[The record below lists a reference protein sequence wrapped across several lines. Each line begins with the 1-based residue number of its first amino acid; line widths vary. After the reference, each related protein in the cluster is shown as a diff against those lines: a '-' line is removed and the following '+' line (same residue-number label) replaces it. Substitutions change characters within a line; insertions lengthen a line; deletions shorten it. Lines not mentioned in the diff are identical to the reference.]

1 MAKIKKIVVKNYKR
15 FSNYTIEP
23 NDTVN
28 ILIGDNETGKS
39 TILEIIDI
47 VSTASV
53 KKVENIGVSNI
64 INYNSVLQF
73 LNGERKIE
81 LLPFVEADLFLDG
94 NFDWDMNGKNNL
106 LKTSADGIR
115 MIIAP
120 NMDYAEEIN
129 EILASDIKHFPFEYY
144 CIRFSTFADAGY
156 SGYNKKI
163 KSAMIDSSKMNENYA
178 TQEYVKNMYNYYT
191 ESNTKE
197 RVVHQSEF
205 NQMRE
210 RFDNTVLIELNS
222 RIPTDNSCSFAL
234 RKENVDFG
242 NQLMIFEDGISI
254 CNKGSGKQICVKT
267 EFALQKVG
275 DNVDVLLIEEP
286 ENHLSYNNLRSLIQ
300 KVMDKYLTEDNDGQL
315 FIATHSSYICMRL
328 ELKNALMLHKED
340 GRSPLK
346 LKDLSD
352 ETSKFFIKTP
362 PVGILDFILS
372 KKSILVEG
380 PAEYMLFERFY
391 KNVKN
396 KQMEMDNVQV
406 FDARGLSFKRYLEIA
421 KILNNK
427 VAVITDNDGD
437 YRSHISKKY
446 EDYVECKNIKI
457 FSHFDETKYTFEKT
471 MYDENHELCKTLFGD
486 DPLKYMINNKTESA
500 YKLAISE
507 EKISVPNYIKEA
519 IEWISE

>member
-1 MAKIKKIVVKNYKR
+1 MAKIKKIVIKNYKK
-15 FSNYTIEP
+15 FSNYIIEP
-23 NDTVN
+23 NDKVN

-47 VSTASV
+47 VTTASV

-64 INYNSVLQF
+64 INFNSVSQF
-73 LNGERKIE
+73 LNGKRKIE

-115 MIIAP
+115 MVIAP

-210 RFDNTVLIELNS
+210 LFDNNVLTELNS

-234 RKENVDFG
+234 RKDNVDFG

-286 ENHLSYNNLRSLIQ
+286 ENHLSYNNLRSLIH
-300 KVMDKYLTEDNDGQL
+300 KVMDKYLTKDNDGQL

-328 ELKNALMLHKED
+328 ELKNSLMLHKED
-340 GRSPLK
+340 GQAPLK

-352 ETSKFFIKTP
+352 ETSKFFMKTP

-372 KKSILVEG
+372 EKSILVEG
-380 PAEYMLFERFY
+380 PAEYMLLDRFY
-391 KNVKN
+391 TSITGR
-396 KQMEMDNVQV
+396 QMENDNIQV

-421 KILNNK
+421 KILNNR
-427 VAVITDNDGD
+427 VVIITDNDGNYKQKITEKYKD
-437 YRSHISKKY
+437 YK
-446 EDYVECKNIKI
+446 DCDNIKI
-457 FSHFDETKYTFEKT
+457 FSDCDESKYTFEVC
-471 MYDENHELCKTLFGD
+471 MDNVNHNLCKRLFGD
-486 DPLKYMINNKTESA
+486 NPSKHMINNKTESA
-500 YKLAISE
+500 YKLAISKE
-507 EKISVPNYIKEA
+507 EINVPNYIKEA